1 MMCTV
6 EVERDLQCTEAS
18 KEKKKKKIDTFMSV
32 LKHNGMLYGVGNMV

>member
-1 MMCTV
+1 MCTV

-18 KEKKKKKIDTFMSV
+18 KEKKKKKDTFMSV